1 MKKNDGGLM
10 FDKMKDLWELK
21 KKAEEIK
28 KKLDGLKFS
37 SQDNYSKV
45 EINASMEVLSVSIK
59 DVSDIGNLEKSLL
72 ENLNK
77 AMKNAKNEAAKAAI
91 GIGF

>member
-1 MKKNDGGLM
+1 M

-28 KKLDGLKFS
+28 KKLDALKFAS
-37 SQDNYSKV
+37 EDNYSKIEV
-45 EINASMEVLSVSIK
+45 NASMEVLSVSIK
-59 DVSDIGNLEKSLL
+59 EMSDREKLENSIL

-77 AMKNAKNEAAKAAI
+77 AMKNAKNEAAKAAM
-91 GIGF
+91 GMGF

>member
-1 MKKNDGGLM
+1 MEAYM

-37 SQDNYSKV
+37 SEDNYSKV
-45 EINASMEVLSVSIK
+45 EVNASMEVLSISIK
-59 DVSDIGNLEKSLL
+59 DISNKEKLEKSLS

-77 AMKNAKNEAAKAAI
+77 AMKNAKNEAAKAAM

>member
-1 MKKNDGGLM
+1 M

-37 SQDNYSKV
+37 SEDNYSKV
-45 EINASMEVLSVSIK
+45 EVNASMEVLSISIK
-59 DVSDIGNLEKSLL
+59 DISNKEKVEKSLS

-77 AMKNAKNEAAKAAI
+77 AMKNAKNEAAKAAM

>member
-1 MKKNDGGLM
+1 M

-37 SQDNYSKV
+37 SEDNYSKV
-45 EINASMEVLSVSIK
+45 EVNASMEVLSISIK
-59 DVSDIGNLEKSLL
+59 DISNKEKLEKSLS

-77 AMKNAKNEAAKAAI
+77 AMKNAKNEAAKAAM

>member
-1 MKKNDGGLM
+1 MEAYM

-37 SQDNYSKV
+37 SEDNYSKV
-45 EINASMEVLSVSIK
+45 EVNASMEVLSISIK
-59 DVSDIGNLEKSLL
+59 DISNKERVEKSLS

-77 AMKNAKNEAAKAAI
+77 AMKNAKNEAAKAAM